1 MEKHAEETLEEG
13 DDDDDDEEEEGHNY
27 NVKPKTKSPFGK
39 KETRK
44 VKALSNHL
52 NNKRNWIWHSDT
64 LLVLQKKQMRCSQV
78 EKKQYP

>member
-52 NNKRNWIWHSDT
+52 NNKRN
-64 LLVLQKKQMRCSQV
+64 
-78 EKKQYP
+78 